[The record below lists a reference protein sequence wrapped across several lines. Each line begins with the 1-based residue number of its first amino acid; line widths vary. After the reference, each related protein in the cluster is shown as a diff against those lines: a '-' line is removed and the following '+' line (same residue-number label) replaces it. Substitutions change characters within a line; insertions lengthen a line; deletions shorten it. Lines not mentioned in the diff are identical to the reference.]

1 MTHKEIQGLLL
12 AMGVGLISIAIAVL
26 GGEAAIPWVGHAYLL
41 LLSVLRIKGYLMDSR
56 RKRSQ

>member
-1 MTHKEIQGLLL
+1 VTHKEIQGLLL

-26 GGEAAIPWVGHAYLL
+26 GGEAAISWVGHAYLL